1 MAQNIEKRGLG
12 LNESRHMKQFI
23 ALRNGELKFFDSDT
37 LKLLGSSFLHEKL
50 SCTVI
55 NRRLQL
61 TATFPS
67 PSNHVFKFSND
78 RELLSWYDAI
88 KESQKIEQRKQTR
101 RLNSMRTGVGVCIEG
116 NKGDKRVVWLDGN
129 LVKWAKNKSS
139 ECDNISLSKVTK
151 VSYTNLRSGGQ
162 GIVMRDS
169 RREIAFSTIQEG
181 EAKDLYLAIQ
191 WLVAAKNPN
200 AATRLLSE
208 SGFYYRRLQ
217 LKILQKA
224 EASTLEYSEYLK
236 AIVRSAIA
244 SMNTTEE
251 FPVNP
256 LLGTSRNQMVRKYHC
271 RSYLPLQTSYCQPDK
286 KSTEI
291 MPNSICV
298 MTSGFNKENFSNNP
312 PEESFSV
319 TNIEPE
325 ALNCSNSAIGRQR
338 PMCEQSFSVDA
349 SWEIPHSKIS
359 PREKPAQEL
368 EGQCTSRFRD
378 IQADDFPPQNT
389 DENQIAKLKER
400 IQELTEENANNKM
413 LADYWRNQFTQTT
426 QSLDEWLCEL
436 SELKTH
442 NNKLTDEL
450 SKLREEN
457 STLVLELECVLG

>member
-12 LNESRHMKQFI
+12 LNESRHMKQFV

-37 LKLLGSSFLHEKL
+37 LKLLGCSFLHEKF
-50 SCTVI
+50 SCTVV

-61 TATFPS
+61 AATFPS

-88 KESQKIEQRKQTR
+88 KESQKMEQRKQTR

-116 NKGDKRVVWLDGN
+116 NKKVVWLDGN
-129 LVKWAKNKSS
+129 LVRWAENKSS
-139 ECDNISLSKVTK
+139 QSDAVSLSKIAEL
-151 VSYTNLRSGGQ
+151 SYTNLRSGGQ
-162 GIVMRDS
+162 GMVIRDS
-169 RREIAFSTIQEG
+169 RREIAFSAIQES
-181 EAKDLYLAIQ
+181 EAKDLYLALQ

-200 AATRLLSE
+200 AAVRLLSE

-224 EASTLEYSEYLK
+224 GTNCLDYSEYLK

-244 SMNTTEE
+244 SMGATEE
-251 FPVNP
+251 FPVNL
-256 LLGTSRNQMVRKYHC
+256 LLGTSRNQMMRKYHC
-271 RSYLPLQTSYCQPDK
+271 RSHLPLQTSYCQPDK
-286 KSTEI
+286 KPTEV
-291 MPNSICV
+291 MPSSVCV
-298 MTSGFNKENFSNNP
+298 MSSEFNKENFSNNP

-325 ALNCSNSAIGRQR
+325 ALDCSNSAIGRQR

-378 IQADDFPPQNT
+378 MQAEDFPPPNP
-389 DENQIAKLKER
+389 DEDQVAILKAR
-400 IQELTEENANNKM
+400 VQELTEESASNKM

-426 QSLDEWLCEL
+426 QSLDERLCEL

-450 SKLREEN
+450 FRLREEN
-457 STLVLELECVLG
+457 STLVLELE